1 MDVIEVCNSV
11 ELSRTRLV
19 METLFSKVWWLWGN
33 KIHVQ
38 VIIERIIFKAK
49 SLWVSDWLYEVAKKG
64 EQLKISSHGMQIKYE
79 NEGRKI

>member
-1 MDVIEVCNSV
+1 MDVIKVCNSV

-19 METLFSKVWWLWGN
+19 METLCSKVWWLQGN

-49 SLWVSDWLYEVAKKG
+49 SLWVSDWLYEVANKRRTTEDIKPWNAN
-64 EQLKISSHGMQIKYE
+64 KI
-79 NEGRKI
+79 